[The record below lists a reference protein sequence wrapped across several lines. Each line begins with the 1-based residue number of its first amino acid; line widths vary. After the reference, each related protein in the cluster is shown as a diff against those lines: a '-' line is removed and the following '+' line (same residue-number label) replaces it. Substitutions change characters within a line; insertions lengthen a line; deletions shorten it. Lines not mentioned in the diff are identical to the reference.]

1 MFSAKKLRNAS
12 SVDQHD
18 KWNQFGLALHTGVEP
33 FSGKIL
39 WIRVWHLNRNPQLI
53 LTYYLDVVNNLGF
66 IPLVTQSDP
75 GSENFG
81 IANAQTMLC
90 QWHDPALE
98 GTLQHQWMHSRK
110 NIKLEIMWSQLWHCF
125 TLGFKSL
132 LDHGVHQ
139 GWYDIDN
146 TLQRMIVTKATLKHV
161 RELYVDANHP
171 VFDLVPRA
179 LNAHLEE
186 CYNILGRP
194 AITRFT
200 IWDVYLDLLHA
211 VQDCA
216 LLPSL
221 SVSLSTDTE
230 ANDSLP
236 LLDGQRDLPLH
247 KTNNGYY
254 YMGRVGGGLSLGAE
268 VFPDEIHVWH
278 LNDLDDAKNEPDVI
292 KGPDVVIT
300 EFSDEEGVDNED
312 DWS

>member
-1 MFSAKKLRNAS
+1 MWKARLNDRQIVEELRKLIDTNQYGIGLTKFVQICKEMGLIHTHHQGHTVESIWEVMIKLREIFPNAGVHEMIS
-12 SVDQHD
+12 LLHHKRNMSHAISASAYHTYFATYEPHLICLCKACRLQHRCFWAAGVNDIWAVDQHD

-146 TLQRMIVTKATLKHV
+146 TLQR
-161 RELYVDANHP
+161 
-171 VFDLVPRA
+171 
-179 LNAHLEE
+179 
-186 CYNILGRP
+186 
-194 AITRFT
+194 
-200 IWDVYLDLLHA
+200 
-211 VQDCA
+211 
-216 LLPSL
+216 
-221 SVSLSTDTE
+221 
-230 ANDSLP
+230 
-236 LLDGQRDLPLH
+236 
-247 KTNNGYY
+247 
-254 YMGRVGGGLSLGAE
+254 
-268 VFPDEIHVWH
+268 
-278 LNDLDDAKNEPDVI
+278 
-292 KGPDVVIT
+292 
-300 EFSDEEGVDNED
+300 
-312 DWS
+312 